1 MVRLGL
7 KRAELADYSKDCGL
21 GRGRHK
27 QGGLLWASSLES
39 LSPCVAGS
47 DGSKEPRTNQYVLGQ
62 LLWWLGCHSGSANN
76 WSPVTGESALTA
88 LGKLGQEAAWCG
100 TAGRRR
106 LCAGGQVTEPGPAG
120 WLPSRG
126 FGQVT
131 FTMSTL
137 VPPCLALSSDH
148 SLPFFHPPPLLSFNY
163 YGQVLSEPWA
173 GESKRDPRL
182 SFSCVWYHTHRTQ
195 SQEQSL

>member
-27 QGGLLWASSLES
+27 QGGLPWASSLES

-100 TAGRRR
+100 TAVRSR

-131 FTMSTL
+131 FTASTL
-137 VPPCLALSSDH
+137 VLPVSG
-148 SLPFFHPPPLLSFNY
+148 SLLIIPFPLLTPPPHIFLSITMARCC
-163 YGQVLSEPWA
+163 LSPEQGRA
-173 GESKRDPRL
+173 NETLGSRFRV
-182 SFSCVWYHTHRTQ
+182 FGTTRTQ

>member
-27 QGGLLWASSLES
+27 QGGLPWASSLES

-100 TAGRRR
+100 TAVRRR

-131 FTMSTL
+131 FTTSTL

-148 SLPFFHPPPLLSFNY
+148 SLPSSHPPPHFFLSITMARCCLSP
-163 YGQVLSEPWA
+163 GQGRANGTLGSRFRVF
-173 GESKRDPRL
+173 G
-182 SFSCVWYHTHRTQ
+182 TTRTQ